1 MFVES
6 VSLNHLINFQTSPF
20 PKRLVITHTK
30 TIYLCQNLRNIHI
43 GFFFFKSI
51 FLSNVLRHNKQRGT
65 FMIYYNVS

>member
-6 VSLNHLINFQTSPF
+6 VFLNHLINFQTSPF

-43 GFFFFKSI
+43 GVFK
-51 FLSNVLRHNKQRGT
+51 K
-65 FMIYYNVS
+65 IYIPIKCFKTQQTKGNIYDIL